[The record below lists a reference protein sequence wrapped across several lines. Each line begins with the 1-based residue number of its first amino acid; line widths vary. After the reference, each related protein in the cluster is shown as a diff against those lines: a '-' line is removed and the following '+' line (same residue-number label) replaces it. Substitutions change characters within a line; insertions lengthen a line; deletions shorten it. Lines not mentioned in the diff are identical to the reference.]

1 MLSEITVEISG
12 DDLESSIQAAFASM
26 QDDLEAV
33 LVEEGAMIIERSKEI
48 VPVDEGVLRASG
60 GFYGID
66 RSDFEVSVRI
76 GYGGAAS
83 AYAWVQH
90 ETPPSIFSHDEGR
103 SWKYLEL
110 PVMEAISTMPGRL
123 ASSLAGRL
131 TARFSGTGGGGS
143 GATFGGE

>member
-12 DDLESSIQAAFASM
+12 DNLEDSITAAFASM
-26 QDDLEAV
+26 TDDLEAV
-33 LVEEGAMIIERSKEI
+33 LVEEGARIMEHSKEI
-48 VPVDEGVLRASG
+48 VPFDEGILRASG

-90 ETPPSIFSHDEGR
+90 ETPPSIFTHDDGR

-110 PVMEAISTMPGRL
+110 PVMEAIATMPARL

-143 GATFGGE
+143 GETFGGE